1 MEYLQSNR
9 YWSPLKKISFRFI
22 FIFFIL
28 FMVIQNNGT
37 FPFWE
42 IVMHYPAELLQ
53 KLIPWIGKHV
63 LHLSYDITEFTNGS
77 GDTTY
82 DYVVV
87 FTIACSAFAGT
98 VIWSLL
104 DRKRKSYQTLYYWL
118 TTAVRYYVALMLFNY
133 GLWKVIK
140 MQFPAPDLYRLT
152 QPYGDSSP
160 MGLAWTFLGFSKGY
174 NLFMGFAEIA
184 ALLLL
189 FRRTMTL
196 GAVITLCTTANV
208 MAVNYFYDVPV
219 KIVSSMLFIMTLF
232 LLSNDATRL
241 LRFFLTDN
249 PVSLPPIKAPV
260 FSKKWMHI
268 AKASLKTLL
277 IGYTI
282 IFGIYEAKQ
291 MEKKY
296 GDTAPKPKLYGL
308 YNVDTF
314 VINNDTLPPLITD
327 TIRWK
332 EFLIEWEGFARLQ
345 DMTDRTSMFTII
357 QDTISKKIDFIPK
370 ADTALK
376 YTLYYDT
383 PGSNKLNF
391 KGMIQK
397 DSVSIFMTRKDTK
410 DFLLMNRGFN
420 WINEYPFNR

>member
-1 MEYLQSNR
+1 
-9 YWSPLKKISFRFI
+9 
-22 FIFFIL
+22 
-28 FMVIQNNGT
+28 MVIQNNGT

-241 LRFFLTDN
+241 LRFFLT
-249 PVSLPPIKAPV
+249 
-260 FSKKWMHI
+260 
-268 AKASLKTLL
+268 
-277 IGYTI
+277 
-282 IFGIYEAKQ
+282 
-291 MEKKY
+291 
-296 GDTAPKPKLYGL
+296 
-308 YNVDTF
+308 
-314 VINNDTLPPLITD
+314 
-327 TIRWK
+327 
-332 EFLIEWEGFARLQ
+332 
-345 DMTDRTSMFTII
+345 
-357 QDTISKKIDFIPK
+357 
-370 ADTALK
+370 
-376 YTLYYDT
+376 
-383 PGSNKLNF
+383 
-391 KGMIQK
+391 
-397 DSVSIFMTRKDTK
+397 
-410 DFLLMNRGFN
+410 
-420 WINEYPFNR
+420 